1 MKPDHHYPELAKD
14 IQDVYLSRDDIAK
27 RVGELGMEISQ
38 DYAGKNPLLIG
49 ALKGV
54 ICFMADLV
62 RAIQIP
68 VELDF
73 IAISSYS
80 SEERDRGVV
89 RVIKDVDTPITNRHV
104 LFVEDVVDT
113 GLTLNYL
120 LKSFRVRNPAS
131 IEVCALL
138 NKSTRRLINIPIKY
152 KGFDLPDYFVVGY
165 GLDYAEKY
173 RNLPY
178 VGVLKPG
185 ILFSKAKNEQV
196 GR

>member
-1 MKPDHHYPELAKD
+1 MKPDNYPELSKD
-14 IQDVYLSRDDIAK
+14 IQDVFLSREEIST
-27 RVGELGMEISQ
+27 RVEELGAEISR
-38 DYAGKNPLLIG
+38 DYSGKNPILIG

-62 RAIQIP
+62 RAIRIP
-68 VELDF
+68 IELDF

-80 SEERDRGVV
+80 AEERDRGVV
-89 RVIKDVDTPITNRHV
+89 RVVKDIDTPITDRHV
-104 LFVEDVVDT
+104 IFVEDVVDT

-120 LKSFRVRNPAS
+120 LKSFRARTPAS

-138 NKSTRRLINIPIKY
+138 NKSTRRLINLPIRY

-185 ILFSKAKNEQV
+185 VLFSKAKSE
-196 GR
+196 